1 MKFLKKIAVNKVS
14 LEASTACQ
22 LRCPVCPT
30 SQGKTSKN
38 ICGTGFL
45 RLENFKRFLNL
56 NKSIKE
62 IELANWGEVFLN
74 PHLSKIFE
82 YAYQQNVS
90 MTITT
95 GANLN
100 HVTEECL
107 EALVKYRVKELVVAL
122 DGASNET
129 YSIYRIGGN
138 FDKVI
143 ENVKAINQLKQKYNS
158 KSPKLIW
165 QYVVFGHNENDI
177 INAKQLAKNLNMEFR
192 AKLNVVPNYSPIH
205 NTEKVL
211 KDANINSVK
220 TEDDWGI
227 VMCNQL
233 WESPQINWDGN
244 ILGCCHNNWAT
255 FGGNVFEK
263 NLDECLNSE
272 PMIYAREMLMG
283 HVPAR
288 EDIPCTTCEFFEI
301 RLRNKKWL
309 NMYTIKRSRIAEK
322 YPFIRNLFQIF
333 KRLVLFKRY

>member
-1 MKFLKKIAVNKVS
+1 MKFFKKIAVNKVS

-45 RLENFKRFLNL
+45 RLENFKKFLDM
-56 NKSIKE
+56 NKTIKE

-74 PHLSKIFE
+74 PHLPKIFE
-82 YAYQQNVS
+82 YAYQKNVS
-90 MTITT
+90 ITITT

-107 EALVKYRVKELVVAL
+107 EALVKYRVKELVIAL

-129 YSIYRIGGN
+129 YSIYRISGN

-143 ENVKAINQLKQKYNS
+143 ENITTINRLKQKYANND
-158 KSPKLIW
+158 PKLIW
-165 QYVVFGHNENDI
+165 QYIVFGHNENDI
-177 INAKQLAKNLNMEFR
+177 ISAKQLAKNLNMEFR
-192 AKLNVVPNYSPIH
+192 PKLNAVPNYSPIH
-205 NTEKVL
+205 SVEKVL
-211 KDANINSVK
+211 KDTNLSSVK
-220 TEDDWGI
+220 AEDDWGI
-227 VMCNQL
+227 VICNQL

-255 FGGNVFEK
+255 FGGNAFEN
-263 NLDECLNSE
+263 NLEECLNSE
-272 PMIYAREMLMG
+272 RMIYAREMLMG

-288 EDIPCTTCEFFEI
+288 EEIPCTTCEFFKI
-301 RLRNKKWL
+301 RSMNKKWL
-309 NMYTIKRSRIAEK
+309 NLYSIKRSRIAEK
-322 YPFIRNLFQIF
+322 YPSIRSLYQSL
-333 KRLVLFKRY
+333 KRKIRKL